1 MNVLWWG
8 NESVPSSIKDR
19 LNGERT
25 GSSLGWDG
33 GGGDWSNHP
42 FLLPTPVFFP
52 FYAPLLPASC
62 LDFFYSLYIP
72 LSCYFPPPSSFGL
85 LLLSIH
91 LSWSVLRCQY
101 FDSCQTTRKEQPGLS
116 YGMPCVC
123 VCVCVGVCCVCCA
136 YVRACVCEQHGATLL
151 FYWCF
156 HEVKCF
162 YSFLILLIHIY
173 MFCFFTQRA
182 INLNN
187 LCVPCAFV
195 LI

>member
-123 VCVCVGVCCVCCA
+123 VCVCRCVLCVLCVC
-136 YVRACVCEQHGATLL
+136 ACVCVRTARSHT
-151 FYWCF
+151 F
-156 HEVKCF
+156 
-162 YSFLILLIHIY
+162 ILLVFPWSK
-173 MFCFFTQRA
+173 MFLFF
-182 INLNN
+182 LNPLN
-187 LCVPCAFV
+187 SYLHV
-195 LI
+195 LFLHSESN